1 MTMQI
6 TATVNA
12 GVPAGRLTDVVDLL
26 ARVALAF
33 IFVWS
38 GADKLFL
45 HTAGTAQYMQAQ
57 GVPLSGLLVYA
68 AGLVELGGG
77 ILLAVGY
84 RAKIAAA
91 LLAAFTVVATLVFHA
106 FWAAPAEQAL
116 VQTVMFFKN
125 VAMFGGLLHV
135 VAHGTGRLALA
146 RS

>member
-1 MTMQI
+1 
-6 TATVNA
+6 
-12 GVPAGRLTDVVDLL
+12 
-26 ARVALAF
+26 
-33 IFVWS
+33 
-38 GADKLFL
+38 
-45 HTAGTAQYMQAQ
+45 MQAQ